1 MSNEEKTCQ
10 GCKYVLA
17 DTHKESKSTYRCTN
31 QESENFG
38 KSVTELAGC
47 DGYDRFNPRPD
58 MPFKDALDQLV
69 MGQDGSYKSW
79 FFKFGDEGEI
89 SRPALFISFV
99 DNKQMLEYRDAL
111 DRCFDELMKLKREA
125 GDFEEDSNNE
135 Q

>member
-17 DTHKESKSTYRCTN
+17 DTHKESKITYRCTN

-38 KSVTELAGC
+38 KSVTELSGC
-47 DGYDRFNPRPD
+47 AGYDRFNPRPD

-69 MGQDGSYKSW
+69 MCPKGAYPSW
-79 FFKFGDEGEI
+79 FFLYGREGELH
-89 SRPALFISFV
+89 RPFMCITFV

-111 DRCFDELMKLKREA
+111 LRCFDELMELKMEA
-125 GDFEEDSNNE
+125 GDFKE
-135 Q
+135 